1 MAPPLYRKTAAGV
14 EEVRLRRAGLDI
26 RARML
31 LILCNGELSEAALSD
46 QMSQPVGP
54 LLQRLLDA
62 GLLEAVA
69 ASSSRSRDASA
80 ADAAPPSRLRAAL
93 GQLVSSFGASQPD
106 PASTQRPTLFP
117 EEPLTPDE
125 HRALMA
131 RACAA
136 FEPLFGPGTG
146 ERLAPLAA
154 AAEPAPLRRALDD
167 LRDAV
172 AIYRGRR
179 AATELLLR
187 VLRG

>member
-1 MAPPLYRKTAAGV
+1 MPAPLYRKTAAGA
-14 EEVRLRRAGLDI
+14 EEVRLRRVGLDL

-46 QMSQPVGP
+46 RMSQPVGP
-54 LLQRLLDA
+54 LLQRLVDT

-69 ASSSRSRDASA
+69 PPRQREA
-80 ADAAPPSRLRAAL
+80 AAATAAAPSRLRAAL
-93 GQLVSSFGASQPD
+93 GQLVSGFGASRPD
-106 PASTQRPTLFP
+106 PAASQLPTLFP
-117 EEPLTPDE
+117 EEALTPDE

-131 RACAA
+131 RAWTA

-154 AAEPAPLRRALDD
+154 ATEPMPLRRALDE

-179 AATELLLR
+179 AATELMLRLLR
-187 VLRG
+187 D

>member
-1 MAPPLYRKTAAGV
+1 VPAPLYRKTVAGI

-31 LILCNGELSEAALSD
+31 LILCNGELSEAALSE
-46 QMSQPVGP
+46 QMNQPVGP
-54 LLQRLLDA
+54 LLQPLVAA
-62 GLLEAVA
+62 GLLEAVM
-69 ASSSRSRDASA
+69 SSRQRVA
-80 ADAAPPSRLRAAL
+80 AAPTAAPPSRLRAAL
-93 GQLVSSFGASQPD
+93 GQFVSSFGASRLD
-106 PASTQRPTLFP
+106 PASTQWPTLFP

-125 HRALMA
+125 HRALMV
-131 RACAA
+131 RALAA

-154 AAEPAPLRRALDD
+154 ATEPAPLRRALDE

-179 AATELLLR
+179 AATELLQQ

>member
-1 MAPPLYRKTAAGV
+1 MASPLYRKTAAGV
-14 EEVRLRRAGLDI
+14 DEIRLRRAGLDI

-54 LLQRLLDA
+54 ILQRLVEA
-62 GLLEAVA
+62 GLLEAVVS
-69 ASSSRSRDASA
+69 SSSRGREA
-80 ADAAPPSRLRAAL
+80 AAEKAAPPSRLRAVL
-93 GQLVSSFGASQPD
+93 GQFASGFGASRLD
-106 PASTQRPTLFP
+106 PASTQLPTLFP
-117 EEPLTPDE
+117 DEPLTPDE

-131 RACAA
+131 RAWVA

-146 ERLAPLAA
+146 ERLSPLAA
-154 AAEPAPLRRALDD
+154 ATEPAPLRRALDD